1 MTEKNKSESIVQKVR
16 QTLRLGRAIR
26 LVWKCAP
33 GLTLSN
39 SILVI
44 IRSILPLLVIYL
56 MKLVVDVA
64 TIAVALPDKSVAFK
78 QILLLVGLTGL
89 VSLISALFNSIAT
102 LTSEAQSQVVSDQT
116 SSIIH
121 AKSIEAD
128 LEYYEN
134 PRYQDT
140 LHRAQQEAPFRPTSI
155 INGLTQLGQ
164 AIVSLL
170 AIAGLFLVNSGK
182 IGFLLP
188 LLLFVSVIP
197 GIIVRFR
204 YSHKMF
210 QWQRS
215 RTILERKSWY
225 FNWML
230 TGLAHA
236 KEIRIF
242 NLGTLFRDRFNDFRR
257 QLRTEKI
264 ALAVKRSASE
274 FLAQTGSVIV
284 MFIALACIVYRAIH
298 NLITLGD
305 LFMYYAL
312 FQRIQTSFQ
321 GLFGSFAN
329 LYEGNLFLANLYE
342 FLDLK
347 PRVVEPVHPKPFP
360 RPVQQGIVFD
370 RVGFCYPGN
379 TRTALREV
387 NLVIRPGEKIAIVG
401 ENGSGKTTLVKLLG
415 RLYDPSSGSIRVDGI
430 DLREFTTTALRQEL
444 SVIFQDY
451 IHYNL
456 SATENIWLGNHQ
468 IPADPEKI
476 AAAAQI
482 SGADEIITRLPKQ
495 YETILGRLFEDGEEL
510 SVGEWQKIA
519 LARAF
524 WRDSQLIVLDEPT
537 SFLDAKSEY
546 EIFQKFQ
553 RLSADK
559 SAILISHRFSTVRM
573 ADRIYVLEN
582 GCIIENG
589 THEELVSLSGKYAR
603 LFEMQAQHYR

>member
-1 MTEKNKSESIVQKVR
+1 MTENKPESIGQKMR

-44 IRSILPLLVIYL
+44 IRSLLPLLVIYL
-56 MKLVVDVA
+56 MKLVVDAV
-64 TIAVALPDKSVAFK
+64 TIAAVLPDKSAAFR

-89 VSLISALFNSIAT
+89 VSLISALFNSFAT
-102 LTSEAQSQVVSDQT
+102 LTSEAQSQVVSDRT

-121 AKSIEAD
+121 AKSVAVD

-134 PRYQDT
+134 SRYQDT

-164 AIVSLL
+164 GMISLV
-170 AIAGLFLVNSGK
+170 AIAGLLLINSRK

-188 LLLFVSVIP
+188 LLLFASVIP

-204 YSHKMF
+204 YSRKMF

-215 RTILERKSWY
+215 RTISERKTWY

-242 NLGTLFRDRFNDFRR
+242 NLGTLFRDRFNDLRR
-257 QLRTEKI
+257 QLRQEKI
-264 ALAVKRSASE
+264 ALAVKRSVSE
-274 FLAQTGSVIV
+274 FLSQTGAVIV
-284 MFIALACIVYRAIH
+284 MFGALGYIVYRAVH

-305 LFMYYAL
+305 LFMYVAL

-342 FLDLK
+342 FLDMK
-347 PRVVEPVHPKPFP
+347 PRVVEPVHPKFFP
-360 RPVQQGIVFD
+360 RPIQQGIVFD
-370 RVGFCYPGN
+370 HVGFRYPGG
-379 TRTALREV
+379 TRTVLQEI
-387 NLVIRPGEKIAIVG
+387 NLTISPGEKIAIVG
-401 ENGSGKTTLVKLLG
+401 ENGSGKTTLVKLLS
-415 RLYDPSSGSIRVDGI
+415 RLYDPSEGAIRIDGT
-430 DLREFTTTALRQEL
+430 DLREFTTTALRQEI

-451 IHYNL
+451 VHYNL
-456 SATENIWLGNHQ
+456 TAAENIWFGDHR

-476 AAAAQI
+476 AAVAKI

-510 SVGEWQKIA
+510 SAGEWQKIA

-537 SFLDAKSEY
+537 SSLDAKSEY

>member
-1 MTEKNKSESIVQKVR
+1 MTEKNNSESIVQKVR

-230 TGLAHA
+230 TGPAHA

>member
-1 MTEKNKSESIVQKVR
+1 MTENKPESLGRKVR

-26 LVWKCAP
+26 LVWNCAP

-39 SILVI
+39 STLVI
-44 IRSILPLLVIYL
+44 IQSLLPLLVIYL
-56 MKLVVDVA
+56 MKLVVD
-64 TIAVALPDKSVAFK
+64 AVTTAAALPDKSAAFK
-78 QILLLVGLTGL
+78 PILLLVGLTGL
-89 VSLISALFNSIAT
+89 VSLINALFNSFAA
-102 LTSEAQSQVVSDQT
+102 LTGEAQSQVVSDRT

-164 AIVSLL
+164 GIVSLT
-170 AIAGLFLVNSGK
+170 AIAGLLLVNSRK
-182 IGFLLP
+182 IGLLLP

-197 GIIVRFR
+197 GLIVRFR

-242 NLGTLFRDRFNDFRR
+242 NLGTLFRDRFNDLRR
-257 QLRTEKI
+257 QLRQEKI
-264 ALAVKRSASE
+264 ALAVKRSTSE
-274 FLAQTGSVIV
+274 FLAQTVSVAAI
-284 MFIALACIVYRAIH
+284 FCALACIVYRAVH

-305 LFMYYAL
+305 LFMYFAL

-321 GLFGSFAN
+321 GLLTSFAN

-360 RPVQQGIVFD
+360 RPIQQGIVFD
-370 RVGFCYPGN
+370 HVGFRYPGN
-379 TRTALREV
+379 TRTVLREI
-387 NLVIRPGEKIAIVG
+387 NLTIRPGEKIAIVG
-401 ENGSGKTTLVKLLG
+401 ETGSGKTTLVKLLG
-415 RLYDPSSGSIRVDGI
+415 RLYDPSGGAIRVDGT
-430 DLREFTTTALRQEL
+430 DLREFTTTALRQEM

-451 IHYNL
+451 VHYNL
-456 SATENIWLGNHQ
+456 TATENIWLGNHL

-476 AAAAQI
+476 AGAAKI
-482 SGADEIITRLPKQ
+482 SGADEIIARLPKQ

-537 SFLDAKSEY
+537 SSLDAKSEY
-546 EIFQKFQ
+546 EIFQKFR
-553 RLSADK
+553 RLAAGK

-589 THEELVSLSGKYAR
+589 THEELVSLGGKYGR